1 MNKELENKEA
11 IESIDRKLDLII
23 KLLTES
29 SNNNQIQR
37 PTEKLTKEETK
48 DILQDFL
55 INGDGILR
63 EVEQGLAINKEKLY
77 EHFEQHGL
85 SNTEVLRLL
94 DNYGYIYHKDDSRT
108 PLVRYENTPTRVI
121 VIRK

>member
-1 MNKELENKEA
+1 MNKEIEQSIKIINK
-11 IESIDRKLDLII
+11 KLDLVI

-29 SNNNQIQR
+29 SNNNQIQL
-37 PTEKLTKEETK
+37 PAGKLTKEETK

-63 EVEQGLAINKEKLY
+63 EVEQGLAVNKEKLY
-77 EHFEQHGL
+77 DHFEQSGL

-94 DNYGYIYHKDDSRT
+94 DNYGYIYHKGDSRT
-108 PLVRYENTPTRVI
+108 PLVRYKNTPIRVI
-121 VIRK
+121 VIRKIN